1 MWLLVAAV
9 VSDVVVTLRNQ
20 QRPCKFVLVDV
31 LKARPLVLVEEGD
44 GWWVNPCKASGYT
57 AQRQPKYGS
66 CNLNIFH
73 PPQRTPLPVSEI
85 THFISPLHYL
95 PGRQTWKADLLPP
108 TYQRLEEITWPLFL
122 HFPFSNAIKYSKVSS
137 SSWWKTLQAKL

>member
-1 MWLLVAAV
+1 MWLLIAAV
-9 VSDVVVTLRNQ
+9 VSDIVVTLRNQ
-20 QRPCKFVLVDV
+20 QRSHDFVLVDV
-31 LKARPLVLVEEGD
+31 LKAGPLVLVEEGN
-44 GWWVNPCKASGYT
+44 GWWVNPYKASGYT

-95 PGRQTWKADLLPP
+95 PGRQTWKADLWSP
-108 TYQRLEEITWPLFL
+108 TYQRLEEITWLLFL
-122 HFPFSNAIKYSKVSS
+122 HLPFSNAIKYFKVSRF
-137 SSWWKTLQAKL
+137 SWWKTLEARL